1 MPNENFV
8 AYGELGSLVEQ
19 YTYVEAALAESVD
32 RLTDRVDTIQDELST
47 IEDEVDSKQDK
58 LVSGTTIKTV
68 HFKSILGQ
76 GDVAE
81 FYCYRF
87 VIKAGSTWTYDGTV
101 YTLANDM
108 RNLYFLSNVDTDT
121 LAGSANRTSFLGA
134 ISEAT

>member
-8 AYGELGSLVEQ
+8 AYGELGSSVEQ
-19 YTYVEAALAESVD
+19 YTYVEAALAESVN

-47 IEDEVDSKQDK
+47 IEEELDTKQDK
-58 LVSGTTIKTV
+58 LVSGGNIKTI
-68 HFKSILGQ
+68 HFKSILGN

-87 VIKAGSTWTYDGTV
+87 IIKAGSTWTYDGTV

-108 RNLYFLSNVDTDT
+108 RNLYFIANVDTDNI
-121 LAGSANRTSFLGA
+121 SASNFISLKAA
-134 ISEAT
+134 IGEAT